1 MDVHLTPEQEDF
13 IRQAVEAGRFSSADE
28 AMQEAVSL
36 LEAHERE
43 IAELRIDIDD
53 GIADLAG
60 GNYTDYTDET
70 LPRMMEDIRRE
81 GRELHAQSRKRG

>member
-13 IRQAVEAGRFSSADE
+13 IRQAVEAGRFSNADE